1 MLCVV
6 INMPFIL
13 GYINVN
19 IFSFLPLAPLLT
31 EKHTV
36 VSSNSYRLKI
46 GVKQKTVV
54 DNCETTQIFLS
65 TLEIKWH
72 LRPCPKEMLDYP
84 AIHAPYYFSMVKGHE
99 EE

>member
-1 MLCVV
+1 M
-6 INMPFIL
+6 
-13 GYINVN
+13 
-19 IFSFLPLAPLLT
+19 SAP
-31 EKHTV
+31 V
-36 VSSNSYRLKI
+36 DCSNSYRLKI

-65 TLEIKWH
+65 TLETKWH

-99 EE
+99 EEHFEGHLKKKQEVKKVATEKVT